1 MKGNFP
7 FLFNL
12 GLIACAVIAV
22 TPVHGQGPSFDRVDV
37 NLPYT
42 VTLGNATLQPGDYTI
57 KELPS
62 QDGSRVLVIY
72 SDSGLKYETTVNAI
86 PAEKNQP
93 PDNTRVVLH
102 HYGPDYYFD
111 KIWVAGKNYGYEF
124 PVPANIKERQRE
136 REAPVSV
143 AATYQAPA
151 EPVAAQ
157 NTAPT
162 VPSAPA
168 TAPGNDQNAQNTPP
182 PEQVNQNTSTSTSA
196 KNAEPAQA
204 AQNTPPQNTP
214 PVPTN
219 TPEDNSADRQARQ
232 TAKNQQL
239 PATSAGWVMMLLGG
253 GGLSGIGLALRRKR

>member
-1 MKGNFP
+1 MKGNFS
-7 FLFNL
+7 FLL
-12 GLIACAVIAV
+12 SIMGLIAWATIAV
-22 TPVHGQGPSFDRVDV
+22 TPAHAQGPRFDRVDV

-72 SDSGLKYETTVNAI
+72 SDSGLKYEATVNAI

-93 PDNTRVVLH
+93 PDNTSVILH

-136 REAPVSV
+136 RKAPVSV

-157 NTAPT
+157 NTTPT

-168 TAPGNDQNAQNTPP
+168 TAPGNDQSTQNTPP
-182 PEQVNQNTSTSTSA
+182 PEQV
-196 KNAEPAQA
+196 

-214 PVPTN
+214 PPPTN
-219 TPEDNSADRQARQ
+219 TPENSSADRQASQ
-232 TAKNQQL
+232 NSKNRQL
-239 PATSAGWVMMLLGG
+239 PATSADWVMMLLGG
-253 GGLSGIGLALRRKR
+253 GSLSGIGLALRRKRRSSAL